1 MRTWALQAKHVEVEV
16 DINLDPNAHLN
27 KPAAVKEESPL
38 QPGVPDMQVL
48 QERERGHRG
57 RPWRV
62 FWQGGVGGVDTPAT
76 GCHADTF
83 AALASYR
90 FLLPN

>member
-48 QERERGHRG
+48 QERERAQGQTLASVLARRG
-57 RPWRV
+57 RRGRHTCHRV
-62 FWQGGVGGVDTPAT
+62 P
-76 GCHADTF
+76 
-83 AALASYR
+83 R
-90 FLLPN
+90 

>member
-1 MRTWALQAKHVEVEV
+1 VRTWALQAKHVEVEV

-48 QERERGHRG
+48 QERERAQGQTLASVLARRG
-57 RPWRV
+57 RHTCHRV
-62 FWQGGVGGVDTPAT
+62 P
-76 GCHADTF
+76 
-83 AALASYR
+83 R
-90 FLLPN
+90 